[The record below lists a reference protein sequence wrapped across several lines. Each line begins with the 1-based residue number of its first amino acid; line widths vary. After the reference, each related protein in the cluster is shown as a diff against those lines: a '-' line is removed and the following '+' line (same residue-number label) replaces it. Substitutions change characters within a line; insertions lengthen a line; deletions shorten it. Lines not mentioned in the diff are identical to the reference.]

1 MASHSENQSISGQ
14 PLWPLPLRCRSSPRA
29 PPLWLARGYAQGRFI
44 DRNRMYCELIV
55 ADRLVFLFSLV
66 NACGYVRCRKDE
78 LDGGQIG
85 DYPRGGLGTT
95 LEILFSAVVR

>member
-1 MASHSENQSISGQ
+1 MN
-14 PLWPLPLRCRSSPRA
+14 
-29 PPLWLARGYAQGRFI
+29 
-44 DRNRMYCELIV
+44 V